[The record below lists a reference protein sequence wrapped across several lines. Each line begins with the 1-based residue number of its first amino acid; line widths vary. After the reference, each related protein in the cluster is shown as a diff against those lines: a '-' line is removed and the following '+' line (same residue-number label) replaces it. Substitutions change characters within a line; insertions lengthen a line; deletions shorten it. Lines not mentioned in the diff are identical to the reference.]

1 MYTKPTHSS
10 PAQGGRGA
18 TRTAEFSCYL
28 LPPCIT
34 FPNRQCHLLP
44 LIYILCIRSIYIG
57 WVDVSWQRHC
67 TKCRSLREL
76 ETRVHTVFFFGFLLA
91 VTATGGRV
99 RLFVPGGDP
108 LLRTRGMIGSCSVYG
123 EAPMRQLHDNLIAVS
138 GSGHTGKQNQSIR
151 RCHPYARKSAS
162 RAVLSV
168 MQLTIQATRR
178 TPHGASRLV
187 LAMSAWSV
195 KTRRAPSRHCRDAN
209 VYGHMTTAMPVSYTH
224 LTLPTKA

>member
-1 MYTKPTHSS
+1 MTSVGNDTVQHAAHYVSLKP
-10 PAQGGRGA
+10 G
-18 TRTAEFSCYL
+18 
-28 LPPCIT
+28 
-34 FPNRQCHLLP
+34 
-44 LIYILCIRSIYIG
+44 YIPF
-57 WVDVSWQRHC
+57 
-67 TKCRSLREL
+67 
-76 ETRVHTVFFFGFLLA
+76 FFFGFLLA

-195 KTRRAPSRHCRDAN
+195 KTRRAPSRHVEMRGSMVIRLRPCMIMSTPPRRHHARTE
-209 VYGHMTTAMPVSYTH
+209 GTCGTRR
-224 LTLPTKA
+224 TLPA